1 MQHSQKNLNSNTT
14 KKIILFLRLVAAA
27 ILLQTLYFKFTGA
40 AESKFIFS
48 TLGIEPWGRWF
59 AGFSELVASIL
70 LLVPATQILGGLA
83 ATAIMAGALVSHI
96 FLLGIVVQDDGG
108 TLFILALIVL
118 IVSNL
123 IIYLNRQQI
132 PELIE
137 KLKKIA
143 GTLNRK

>member
-1 MQHSQKNLNSNTT
+1 MQHLQKTQNTNTT

-40 AESKFIFS
+40 PESKFIFS

-59 AGFSELVASIL
+59 AGLSELVASLL
-70 LLVPATQILGGLA
+70 LLVPATQIIGALA
-83 ATAIMAGALVSHI
+83 AAGIMAGALVSHI
-96 FLLGIVVQDDGG
+96 FILGIVVQDDGG

-137 KLKKIA
+137 KLKKVI
-143 GTLNRK
+143 GLK